1 MTITLDESASPDPP
15 IAEALLRKRS
25 ISGPKFDVWY
35 QEPFLSETTFDTCQ
49 MKLAKS
55 SIAVAP
61 FKPSKN
67 GYMPV
72 VCVHEWEGA
81 GTCVR
86 VRLREC
92 VCVCQWEKERESVK
106 EETGGFFWRG
116 FNRKGMKTKTGIG
129 KEKIEREGNSFEQK
143 ELFLFLIFC
152 CFLSNE
158 FFSAPMN
165 FFSPSFIPTFHF
177 KILTPERKST
187 QARRRKKK

>member
-1 MTITLDESASPDPP
+1 MDENASPDPP

-72 VCVHEWEGA
+72 VCVREWEGA

-86 VRLREC
+86 VRLNVPPKIVC
-92 VCVCQWEKERESVK
+92 VCVNERKRERVWK
-106 EETGGFFWRG
+106 RRRVGFFEEAS
-116 FNRKGMKTKTGIG
+116 IG
-129 KEKIEREGNSFEQK
+129 KEWKQK
-143 ELFLFLIFC
+143 LELEKKRSKEKEIH
-152 CFLSNE
+152 SNKKNFF
-158 FFSAPMN
+158 FFSFSVVFCQMN
-165 FFSPSFIPTFHF
+165 FFRLQWIFSLPPSFLLFISKFWHQ
-177 KILTPERKST
+177 KGNQLKLGD
-187 QARRRKKK
+187 AKK